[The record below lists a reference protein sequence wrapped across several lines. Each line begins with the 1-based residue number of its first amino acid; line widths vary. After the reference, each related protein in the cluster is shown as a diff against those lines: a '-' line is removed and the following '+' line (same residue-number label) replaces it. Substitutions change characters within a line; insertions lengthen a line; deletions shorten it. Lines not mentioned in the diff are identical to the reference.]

1 MGADWPANPAGEKG
15 GNKQT
20 VDVRAVING
29 VMYILS
35 TGCQWAALPI
45 DLPPRSAVNDYLRRW
60 DDGRTL
66 DRIHHV
72 LYVRCREL
80 AGREISPAAA
90 IIDSQSVNSVEKATV
105 LRVKRRFAF

>member
-1 MGADWPANPAGEKG
+1 MC
-15 GNKQT
+15 
-20 VDVRAVING
+20 
-29 VMYILS
+29 ILS

-60 DDGRTL
+60 DDDRTL

-80 AGREISPAAA
+80 AGREISPTAA
-90 IIDSQSVNSVEKATV
+90 IIDSQSVKSAEKGA
-105 LRVKRRFAF
+105 LD